1 MKYILLYGVN
11 MIDKALEI
19 LKSNGY
25 EAIKEF
31 GEEIVIT
38 FNCDY
43 EESLIN
49 EVKNLLN
56 SNGIFYNFHMS
67 TVMYPQG
74 FFKSLTLMF

>member
-19 LKSNGY
+19 LKTNGY

-31 GEEIVIT
+31 DEIIIT

-49 EVKNLLN
+49 EVKELLN
-56 SNGIFYNFHMS
+56 SNEVFYDFHMS
-67 TVMYPQG
+67 KVMYPQG